1 MNMGELH
8 VELHRRSLRMGN
20 SQKYQTSGVHDA
32 RHLISWTDRSAIRVR
47 EHPDTATCLAAR
59 FFHLAKANTNTP
71 AKCQLYVRSH
81 AHGEM
86 PTLRAITRTRRN
98 ATPFALPR
106 NRFPGPGCIG
116 LLGYTHL
123 YLFYGGGHEHSST
136 KNYLYVTFVT
146 PVLCSYT
153 LSAQVLHPA
162 EKQLTIKC
170 TDLVLLVH

>member
-98 ATPFALPR
+98 ATPFALSR
-106 NRFPGPGCIG
+106 NRFPGPGCIWTLG
-116 LLGYTHL
+116 LYPPLPFLWRRPRALLHKKLPLCHVRDARTLLL
-123 YLFYGGGHEHSST
+123 YIVCAGFAPCGKTAY
-136 KNYLYVTFVT
+136 N
-146 PVLCSYT
+146 
-153 LSAQVLHPA
+153 
-162 EKQLTIKC
+162 
-170 TDLVLLVH
+170 